1 MPMVRAFFEKLIGC
15 KVETGVDPLQ
25 CVAQRAA
32 IHEGV
37 LAGQSMPAEL
47 RPLTQQMVSLD

>member
-1 MPMVRAFFEKLIGC
+1 MVRAFFEKLIGC